1 MHNTRVLLY
10 YGRVRI
16 PVSHNQIS
24 WCPPVTI
31 RIRNDLILI
40 NTLVILLN
48 IVINIVDTNV
58 LRAILGVPF
67 VIFFPGYTM
76 LAALIPGRNTSLDN
90 LERLVLSFALSPFV
104 VGVFGFALSYTA
116 SGFTLQTVLIS
127 LTAFIIIMSMVAWI
141 RRRPVEEEPNQ
152 SGPLDQVL
160 LHWGGQGRTTK
171 FLYALLA
178 AAVLLVMGALAY
190 VVAVPK
196 IGETFTEFYV
206 LGDEGM
212 AQNYPDE
219 LNSGELT
226 RVVVGIVNY
235 EQEQVTYRLDLNV
248 GENKLSEIA
257 GIVLEYEEKWEQ
269 EIPFALN
276 NRAGERHKLELVLYK
291 DDEPYRQLYLLI
303 DVIE

>member
-1 MHNTRVLLY
+1 M
-10 YGRVRI
+10 
-16 PVSHNQIS
+16 
-24 WCPPVTI
+24 
-31 RIRNDLILI
+31 
-40 NTLVILLN
+40 LN
-48 IVINIVDTNV
+48 IAINILDAGI
-58 LRAILGVPF
+58 LRAVLGVPF

-127 LTAFIIIMSMVAWI
+127 LTAFIIMMSLVAWI
-141 RRRPVEEEPNQ
+141 RRRPVEEQPNL
-152 SGPLDQVL
+152 STPLTQVL
-160 LHWGGQGRTTK
+160 LHWGEQNRTTK

-206 LGDEGM
+206 LGANGTAE
-212 AQNYPDE
+212 NYPDE
-219 LNSGELT
+219 LSPGEIT
-226 RVVVGIVNY
+226 WVVVGIVNY

-257 GIVLEYEEKWEQ
+257 GIVLEYKEKWEQ

-276 NRAGERHKLELVLYK
+276 NSAGERQKLELVLYK
-291 DDEPYRQLYLLI
+291 DNEPYRQLHLLI